1 MFVNNQGSF
10 AASLIDPFVGHLI
23 LGANSGDQLV
33 LSEFA
38 GEPYARGLENFD
50 RSNGRSLAGSLRLNG
65 NDFAPTL
72 TWQLN
77 FIVVTAQLNL
87 FEALLTNQVNAPLVL
102 VDRWQSSIGG
112 AVVTKPVWVDVD
124 GRYVTAFGTDWLL
137 QLVAREE
144 I

>member
-1 MFVNNQGSF
+1 VFVTNQGSF
-10 AASLIDPFVGHLI
+10 SLNPIDSFVGQI
-23 LGANSGDQLV
+23 VLGTASGDQLV

-38 GEPYARGLENFD
+38 GEPYARGLEGFD
-50 RSNGRSLAGSLRLNG
+50 RSNNRSLAGSLRIDG
-65 NDFAPTL
+65 NNYSPTL
-72 TWQLN
+72 VWQLN
-77 FIVVTAQLNL
+77 FIVTTAQKDL
-87 FEALLTNQVNAPLVL
+87 FEGMLASQIGAPLVL

-124 GRYVTAFGTDWLL
+124 GRYVSAYGVDWLL

>member
-1 MFVNNQGSF
+1 MFVSNQGSF
-10 AASLIDPFVGHLI
+10 TVSPIDSFVGHLI

-33 LSEFA
+33 LSEFVN
-38 GEPYARGLENFD
+38 EPYARGFENFD
-50 RSNGRSLAGSLRLNG
+50 RSNGRSLAGSIRING

-77 FIVVTAQLNL
+77 FVVVTAQLNL
-87 FEALLTNQVNAPLVL
+87 FEVLLTNQVNAPLTL

-144 I
+144 V